1 MNGAVRLSSSP
12 ATAITPSSST
22 PEADVECEALLEVA
36 LVPVLEIRLTS
47 LKSSTAEWE
56 ATEVV
61 NLAKEE
67 EALELDTALDAT
79 CEVTEPRS
87 ARVGEAEYDSWT
99 SEIDTADVSLL
110 PDLRSV
116 TAIIAVVRI

>member
-1 MNGAVRLSSSP
+1 M
-12 ATAITPSSST
+12 
-22 PEADVECEALLEVA
+22 A

>member
-47 LKSSTAEWE
+47 LKPSTAEWE

>member
-99 SEIDTADVSLL
+99 SEIDTTDVSLL

>member
-1 MNGAVRLSSSP
+1 MNDAVRLSSSS

-22 PEADVECEALLEVA
+22 PEAGVECEALLEVA
-36 LVPVLEIRLTS
+36 LVPVLEKRLTS

-56 ATEVV
+56 VTEVV

-87 ARVGEAEYDSWT
+87 ARVGEDEYDSWT
-99 SEIDTADVSLL
+99 SEIDTADVSLPEL
-110 PDLRSV
+110 GSV
-116 TAIIAVVRI
+116 TAIITVVRI